1 MSSPWRN
8 LAANIAVSKRDR
20 EGKMNR
26 PIDYAAAP
34 VAVRADLTEAHRRAW
49 DRLAAPGTWWDAR
62 MRLAIAA
69 EARNA
74 PACALCRAR
83 RQALSPSAV
92 AGRHDTQG
100 GLAPA
105 LVEVVHRIRTD
116 PGRLTRAVYAS
127 ALAAGIAEGEYVETV
142 GIIATVIAV
151 DGFTA
156 ALGMPLHPLPEP
168 MAGAP
173 SRRRPGGARS
183 NLAWVPT
190 VAPEDV
196 GEDAAGLYDGLGG
209 AYIHRALSLVPAE
222 VRGFFDLDAAQYL
235 PDAALRDFGRE
246 YRHLS
251 HAQIELLAARVS
263 AINQCVY

>member
-1 MSSPWRN
+1 M
-8 LAANIAVSKRDR
+8 DR
-20 EGKMNR
+20 Q
-26 PIDYAAAP
+26 IDYAAAP
-34 VAVRADLTEAHRRAW
+34 VAVRADLSEAHRRAW
-49 DRLAAPGTWWDAR
+49 DRLASPGTWWDAR

-69 EARNA
+69 ETRNA
-74 PACALCRAR
+74 PSCALCRAR
-83 RQALSPSAV
+83 RRAPSPNAV
-92 AGRHDTQG
+92 AGRHD
-100 GLAPA
+100 GLGV
-105 LVEVVHRIRTD
+105 LVPPLIEIVHRIRTD
-116 PGRLTRAVYAS
+116 PARLTRGVYEA
-127 ALAAGIAEGEYVETV
+127 ALSAGIAEGEYVEAV
-142 GIIATVIAV
+142 GVIATVLAV
-151 DGFTA
+151 DGFTE
-156 ALGMPLHPLPEP
+156 ALGMMPHPLPAP
-168 MAGAP
+168 RAGAP
-173 SRRRPGGARS
+173 SRRRPAGART

-251 HAQIELLAARVS
+251 HAQIELLAARAS

>member
-1 MSSPWRN
+1 
-8 LAANIAVSKRDR
+8 
-20 EGKMNR
+20 MNR
-26 PIDYAAAP
+26 PIDYGAAP

-116 PGRLTRAVYAS
+116 PGRLTRAWYRDRIAS
-127 ALAAGIAEGEYVETV
+127 GLAEERYVKLVGVVVTTV
-142 GIIATVIAV
+142 AV
-151 DGFTA
+151 DSFCR
-156 ALGMPLHPLPEP
+156 ALGLPLHDLPAP
-168 MAGAP
+168 VVGDP
-173 SRRRPGGARS
+173 SRRRPAGVVGGR
-183 NLAWVPT
+183 AWVPMLPPK
-190 VAPEDV
+190 AARGPEAD
-196 GEDAAGLYDGLGG
+196 LYDGNTG
-209 AYIHRALSLVPAE
+209 AHVRQAMSLVPDE
-222 VRGFFDLDAAQYL
+222 VRGFFDLVETQYL
-235 PDAALRDFGRE
+235 PAPAMRDYATEPRAVT
-246 YRHLS
+246 
-251 HAQIELLAARVS
+251 HAQIELIAGRVS
-263 AINQCVY
+263 ALNQCVY